1 MKALGKTLALLL
13 PVALLGQLGNTASA
27 AGQSVLIDR
36 GTFRLTRDGQEVG
49 FDSFSVLR
57 TGTGETSKILVDGDV
72 LLDGRRIK
80 SIVETSGQYGFLA
93 YQANISGQETAKV
106 TVEPRGRRLEVRVQS
121 ASGEQARELRA
132 REGAVVM
139 EEGVSHHYYFLGA
152 LYAAGSVREG
162 AVLPVILARGDDQAL
177 LELLTAESTSLT
189 VGGRS
194 IEGWQLSLTMGGV
207 ARKLWIDRS
216 GKVLRVEIPTTGLV
230 AERLRPPSP

>member
-1 MKALGKTLALLL
+1 MKMLEKTRLLVL
-13 PVALLGQLGNTASA
+13 SFAFLGQLGVASGA

-36 GTFRLTRDGQEVG
+36 GTFRLTRGGQEVG
-49 FDSFSVLR
+49 QDSFSVLK
-57 TGTGETSKILVDGDV
+57 TGTGATSKILVDGDV
-72 LLDGRRIK
+72 LLDGKRIK
-80 SIVETSGQYGFLA
+80 SIVETSGEHGFLG

-139 EEGVSHHYYFLGA
+139 EEGVAHHYFFLGA
-152 LYAAGSVREG
+152 MYAAGTVREG
-162 AVLPVILARGDDQAL
+162 AVLPVILARGNDQAL
-177 LELLTAESTSLT
+177 LELSTATSASVM

-207 ARKLWIDRS
+207 ERRVWIDRS
-216 GKVLRVEIPTTGLV
+216 GKVLRVEVPSTGLV
-230 AERLRPPSP
+230 AERLRPPPT